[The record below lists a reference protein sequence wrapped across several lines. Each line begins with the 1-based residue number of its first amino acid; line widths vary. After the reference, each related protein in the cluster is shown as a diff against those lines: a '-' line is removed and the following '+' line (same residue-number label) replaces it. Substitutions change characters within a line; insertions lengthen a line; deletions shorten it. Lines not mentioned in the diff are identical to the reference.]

1 MTCMHANDMSST
13 TSLTPATPAF
23 TLQALPARSLRAA
36 AAPAPAPLAP
46 APAPLAS
53 DAVLPA
59 ATIALTAEEVAKHTT
74 LDDCWCACLCGA
86 LGHRACRA
94 TISPSPAP
102 SSSPSI
108 NVVRYIYKNAVY
120 DVTAYMADDLHPGE
134 IGMRTAAATCSG
146 RHSHPSPMCRTPC
159 RLCKPSVRLR
169 QEHCQAGMLTG
180 HPPVQPCRAAGNEV
194 IIEYCG
200 KDATEVS

>member
-1 MTCMHANDMSST
+1 MTGMHANDMSST

-74 LDDCWCACLCGA
+74 LDDCWCACLCDA

-108 NVVRYIYKNAVY
+108 NLVRYIYKNAVY

-146 RHSHPSPMCRTPC
+146 RHSHPCVARPAAFASHQLGYVRSTAKLACSP
-159 RLCKPSVRLR
+159 VI
-169 QEHCQAGMLTG
+169 
-180 HPPVQPCRAAGNEV
+180 PPFNPAVQPATRSLLNTAARMPQR
-194 IIEYCG
+194 
-200 KDATEVS
+200 